1 LKLTTTIHTNT
12 KDTMIEFRAFPKIA
26 RLNRAIIITEKLDGT
41 NACVV
46 VGEDG
51 TVSAQSRSR
60 VIVPGADNF
69 GFASWVAAH
78 ADELRAL
85 GPGYHFGE
93 WWGAGI
99 QRGYGL
105 KEKRFSLFNTHRW
118 GAALDRPACCH
129 VVPVLHTS
137 VGFNEVVGI
146 VESLR
151 SNGSVA
157 APGFMNP
164 EGIVAFHTASSTLF
178 KVLLENDHAPKGV

>member
-1 LKLTTTIHTNT
+1 MT
-12 KDTMIEFRAFPKIA
+12 EFKAFPKIP
-26 RLNRAIIITEKLDGT
+26 RLNRGVIITEKIDGT

-51 TVSAQSRSR
+51 AVSAQSRSR
-60 VIVPGADNF
+60 VIVPAKDNF
-69 GFASWVAAH
+69 GFAAWVAAH

-85 GPGYHFGE
+85 GTGYHFGE
-93 WWGAGI
+93 WWGPGI

-105 KEKRFSLFNTHRW
+105 KEKRFSLFNVARW
-118 GAALDRPACCH
+118 GAAIDRPACCH
-129 VVPVLHTS
+129 VVPVLGEG
-137 VGFNEVVGI
+137 VGFDLASVF
-146 VESLR
+146 VETLR
-151 SNGSVA
+151 STGSVA